1 MGKEAAMWDTVVE
14 ISTHL
19 SHDLPCPRCGHGGH
33 RYLPCDHCAC
43 AGDLALSYDGVS
55 DRSDAVA

>member
-1 MGKEAAMWDTVVE
+1 MWDTVVE

-33 RYLPCDHCAC
+33 RYLPCDQCAC
-43 AGDLALSYDGVS
+43 AGDLAMSYDEVD

>member
-1 MGKEAAMWDTVVE
+1 MWDTVIE

-19 SHDLPCPRCGHGGH
+19 SHDLPCTRCGHGGH

-43 AGDLALSYDGVS
+43 DGATTQDDAGLTREPALA
-55 DRSDAVA
+55 R

>member
-1 MGKEAAMWDTVVE
+1 MWDTVVE

-19 SHDLPCPRCGHGGH
+19 THDLPCPRCGHGGH

-43 AGDLALSYDGVS
+43 EGANATTYDSRFRDASLSS
-55 DRSDAVA
+55 SHARI

>member
-1 MGKEAAMWDTVVE
+1 MWDTVVE

-43 AGDLALSYDGVS
+43 AGDLAASEDMVG
-55 DRSDAVA
+55 DRSGAAA